1 MRRKKA
7 SPELKSATAAL
18 AVGMLIS
25 AALIAACAERSAP
38 TDEPGGAST
47 YPRTV
52 FVQLFEWNW
61 PDIAAE
67 CEQLLGPAG
76 YAAVQV
82 SPPNEHV
89 PGPEWW
95 TRYQPVSYR
104 LESRNGTREQF
115 RDMVQRCNDA
125 GVAIYGDAI
134 INHMARVGSGTGVAG
149 SIYGEYSYPVPYTY
163 TDFHHCGR
171 NDDDSIAN
179 YQDLW
184 EVQNCELVKLA
195 DLDTGKPEVQ
205 AKIAAYLDDL
215 LSLGVAGFRLDAS
228 KHMAPEDIT
237 AILALLATKP
247 HIYQEVIDRGGEP
260 IDAHDYLGNGLVT
273 EFKFPMALVDA
284 FAGGRVADLAD
295 LESRP
300 GYLPADKAVVFV
312 DNHDIQRGHAGSGH
326 VLNFKSG
333 RLYELANVFMLG
345 WPYGNPMVMSSYRF
359 EDGDQ
364 GPPNTRPI
372 DSNAGSCDEAWVCE
386 HRLPAIAGMVGFR
399 NATTGE
405 SVSNWEALSSAA
417 ISFSRGD
424 KGHVLINA
432 GDEAISAQVSTSMA
446 PGDYCNVVTQCDGGP
461 ISVDGDGM
469 IDVILKPMSA
479 VSIHVGA
486 RY

>member
-1 MRRKKA
+1 
-7 SPELKSATAAL
+7 
-18 AVGMLIS
+18 VLIS
-25 AALIAACAERSAP
+25 AVLVAACTQDSAT
-38 TDEPGGAST
+38 TDAPVSATEYS
-47 YPRTV
+47 RTV
-52 FVQLFEWNW
+52 FVQLFEWDW
-61 PDIAAE
+61 PAVAVE
-67 CEQLLGPAG
+67 CEQFLGPAG

-115 RDMVQRCNDA
+115 ADMVQRCEHA
-125 GVAIYGDAI
+125 GVAIYADAI
-134 INHMARVGSGTGVAG
+134 INHMARVGTGTGVAG
-149 SIYGEYSYPVPYTY
+149 SKYGEYSYPVPYTY
-163 TDFHHCGR
+163 DDFHHCDR

-184 EVQNCELVKLA
+184 EVQNCELAKLA
-195 DLDTGKPEVQ
+195 DIDTGNPEVQ
-205 AKIAAYLDDL
+205 VKIAAYLNDL

-228 KHMAPEDIT
+228 KHMAPGEIT
-237 AILALLATKP
+237 GILALLATQP
-247 HIYQEVIDRGGEP
+247 HVYQEVIDRGGEP
-260 IDAHDYLGNGLVT
+260 INAHDYLGNGLVT

-284 FAGGRVADLAD
+284 FDSRQIAGLTD
-295 LESRP
+295 LESRR
-300 GYLPADKAVVFV
+300 GYLPPDKAVVFV

-326 VLNFKSG
+326 VLNYKSG

-364 GPPNTRPI
+364 GPPDTQPINSNT
-372 DSNAGSCDEAWVCE
+372 NTCDEAWVCE

-399 NATTGE
+399 NVTDGAP
-405 SVSNWEALSSAA
+405 VSDWEALSSSA

-432 GDEAISAQVSTSMA
+432 GDEPISARVSTSMA
-446 PGDYCNVVTQCDGGP
+446 PGDYCNVITQCDGDP
-461 ISVDGDGM
+461 VSVDSDGM
-469 IDVILKPMSA
+469 IEVLLQPMNA

-486 RY
+486 TY